1 MPLERTEAETR
12 SQEGEGGVLED
23 TATAWQ
29 QRRKRTAFGG
39 RWLNVRTCG
48 GCTGSSAQKR
58 ETNSARGARKSR
70 HEVAAEKNAAMEGG
84 RDVPEGRGGLLALAD
99 VSRGYY
105 R

>member
-1 MPLERTEAETR
+1 VPLERTEAETR

-48 GCTGSSAQKR
+48 GFAGSSAQER
-58 ETNSARGARKSR
+58 ADA
-70 HEVAAEKNAAMEGG
+70 EGG
-84 RDVPEGRGGLLALAD
+84 RDVCSFQDAGVCSGLM
-99 VSRGYY
+99 
-105 R
+105 